1 MKPFRWLGLLGAS
14 LLLAGCETTRQPGLT
29 FTGDPL
35 RDGHQAIES
44 GPAKDK
50 VLWQYRTAAF
60 SMWEGRYG
68 EAHSLCGPCTDWM
81 GMRWD
86 WGFEIAVNAVMGD
99 RSQPSAP
106 PPLT

>member
-1 MKPFRWLGLLGAS
+1 VRFCVVDWLDHTVVGN
-14 LLLAGCETTRQPGLT
+14 
-29 FTGDPL
+29 L
-35 RDGHQAIES
+35 RTES
-44 GPAKDK
+44 I
-50 VLWQYRTAAF
+50 T
-60 SMWEGRYG
+60 SMWASAEYERLRKAHLEGRYA

-99 RSQPSAP
+99 KSQPSAP